1 MTILDR
7 TSRRAIPR
15 IQTYPSERKRGARQI
30 TMNQLRLTVFGL
42 TLIFC
47 GRDASSNLAAD
58 KMTLASSAIRTRT
71 ARLSHVTLGSLQFER
86 SGGQELS
93 LYPSD
98 RFTKASESS
107 PTGLNLSFDGEKFPW
122 FSNLPQL
129 LAPEQ
134 DAVETFSG
142 FAHNGGVLIRF
153 RNHRLPTLPTNDES
167 LTNDNLIWLDL
178 SESPALPNSLPFKPH
193 HR

>member
-1 MTILDR
+1 
-7 TSRRAIPR
+7 
-15 IQTYPSERKRGARQI
+15 
-30 TMNQLRLTVFGL
+30 MNQLRLTVFGL

-47 GRDASSNLAAD
+47 GCDASSNLAAD
-58 KMTLASSAIRTRT
+58 TNDSGVVGDTNTDSSTQSCDSG
-71 ARLSHVTLGSLQFER
+71 LSLQFER

-178 SESPALPNSLPFKPH
+178 SESPARRIPFRSNPTIDETGIILDPLTTL
-193 HR
+193 RPGTGTL